1 MKNGAGGES
10 EQALLEALKE
20 GSREAFTVIYEK
32 YWYDLYLTAFRRLK
46 KKEVAEE
53 LVQDVFVKLWEN
65 RQVLHVQQL
74 ENYLFRAIKYSVID
88 YIRAELVQNRYLD
101 YHKAF
106 VSLQDTQTEET
117 VAYHNL
123 QLLLEQ
129 GLITLPPKSQE
140 IFRLSRMESWSTHKI
155 ALHFSLSDKAVE
167 YHLTRSLK
175 VLRLYLKELVVSLL
189 WLLQA

>member
-1 MKNGAGGES
+1 MENWTSCESDETLLVALNAGC
-10 EQALLEALKE
+10 
-20 GSREAFTVIYEK
+20 REAFTVIYEK
-32 YWYDLYLTAFRRLK
+32 YWYDLYQMAFRRLK
-46 KKEVAEE
+46 QKEIAEE

-65 RQVLHVQQL
+65 RQVLHIQQL

-101 YHKAF
+101 YHMAF
-106 VSLQDTQTEET
+106 VVRHDTQTEET

-123 QLLLEQ
+123 ESLLEK

-140 IFRLSRMESWSTHKI
+140 IFRLSRLESWSTHKI

-167 YHLTRSLK
+167 YHLTKSLK
-175 VLRLYLKELVVSLL
+175 VLRMYLKELVVSLL
-189 WLLQA
+189 WLFQA